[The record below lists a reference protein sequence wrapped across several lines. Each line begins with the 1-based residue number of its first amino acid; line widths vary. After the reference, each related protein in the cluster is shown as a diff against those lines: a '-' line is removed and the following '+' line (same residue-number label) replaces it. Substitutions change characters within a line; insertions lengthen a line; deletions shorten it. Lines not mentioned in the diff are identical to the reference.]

1 MVTDALRPAPAG
13 RVVLA
18 LAFSAAFHAVLLSTG
33 QGRPDG
39 GLLPAGA
46 IHAPLMLQE
55 PLQWMAQ
62 TLQAPGSAAAP
73 PSDPPQSQ
81 EAPLES
87 AAPAAAPD
95 ALSGLGGLLP
105 LNAPARYYLPYELD
119 VRPQIR
125 TRVEPAYPRGAAVEG
140 ITAAFTARV
149 FIDEEGRVERVLA
162 PDKSVADPFA
172 ASVIA
177 AFRAARYTP
186 GIKDGKPVKSL
197 LLIEVNFEAFETAD
211 TFRRER
217 Y

>member
-1 MVTDALRPAPAG
+1 MVIDLLRPAPAG
-13 RVVLA
+13 RIVLA
-18 LAFSAAFHAVLLSTG
+18 LTFSAAFHAALLSSG
-33 QGRPDG
+33 QGHPDG

-55 PLQWMAQ
+55 PLQWIAQ
-62 TLQAPGSAAAP
+62 TLQTP
-73 PSDPPQSQ
+73 
-81 EAPLES
+81 ES
-87 AAPAAAPD
+87 AASPLGESPPPQEQSAPAAPVAGPD
-95 ALSGLGGLLP
+95 AITGLGGLLP
-105 LNAPARYYLPYELD
+105 LTTPARYHLPYELD

-125 TRVEPAYPRGAAVEG
+125 TRVEPVYPRAAAVEG

-162 PDKSVADPFA
+162 PEKSVADPFA
-172 ASVIA
+172 ASVIE

-211 TFRRER
+211 NFRRER